1 MYKFKIPHNIKIKDT
16 IFQVEYNIASV
27 KDVSNKVNIL
37 LGPDRS
43 QVKWLDDIRLLIF
56 EKTNF
61 RDHNLTLEDTKEL
74 PINFITDNFPK
85 ILGNDLEIDMD
96 EKVDGYIQEFDWEF
110 ELLDGTNVKI
120 EKATQIGASK
130 YVSAYPELEINSQK
144 TPTNKDSL
152 AYCKALAT
160 FVKNET
166 SLVTDET
173 IMMKDLFEK
182 APYIVL
188 KNIVTR
194 LVGDQKKT

>member
-1 MYKFKIPHNIKIKDT
+1 MYKFKIPDNIKVKDT

-27 KDVSNKVNIL
+27 KELSNKINIL
-37 LGPDRS
+37 LGPDYNR
-43 QVKWLDDIRLLIF
+43 VKWLDDIRLLIF

-61 RDHNLTLEDTKEL
+61 KDYNLTLEDTKEL
-74 PINFITDNFPK
+74 PINFIIDAFPL
-85 ILGNDLEIDMD
+85 ILGNALEIDMN
-96 EKVDGYIQEFDWEF
+96 EKVDGYIQEFDFEF
-110 ELLDGTNVKI
+110 ELIDGQTVKI
-120 EKATQIGASK
+120 EKASQIGASK
-130 YVSAYPELEINSQK
+130 YVNAYPELEIKGQK

-152 AYCKALAT
+152 AYCKALAN

-166 SLVTDET
+166 SLVSDET

-188 KNIVTR
+188 KNIMTR